1 MSDDLTTDALLDARY
16 ECLDLMELIG
26 SVSKNLRKAIRTFEH
41 GDDEEADLLMGCVT
55 NQLSQLNRDSLV
67 MLSSTK
73 RWHEW
78 LAEEMKKK
86 GITQ

>member
-16 ECLDLMELIG
+16 ECLGLMELIG
-26 SVSKNLRKAIRTFEH
+26 SVSQNLTKTIQFF
-41 GDDEEADLLMGCVT
+41 DDGRDKTAELFLITAK
-55 NQLSQLNRDSLV
+55 SQLNQILSDTSNI
-67 MLSSTK
+67 LSSTK